1 MLFYKGGK
9 FIDDTE
15 IRKTSLW
22 LTDKVYKDNNDVIGV
37 FLCDNNNLVH
47 VSNRNCAVRPFL
59 LYSSI
64 KNQVKV
70 IKDYG
75 DGVLEVEIGEYP
87 AEAMSRELQE
97 KLAQLYNRDKLFETG
112 NSYTFNSQEYN
123 LHCSTN

>member
-15 IRKTSLW
+15 IRKNSLW